1 MASQEYMRRWQRAAH
16 QALGE
21 FLKADLPAVSWSIPV
36 SGALVGDVDS
46 LTSTP
51 DEQRAAFAA
60 WTQYLGADVM
70 PERTDSGGVTRLY
83 AKFWRQGDRDGVRGA
98 IRASIYPPMDDEVQ
112 S

>member
-1 MASQEYMRRWQRAAH
+1 MSTSEIYKRRWQRAAYRV
-16 QALGE
+16 LGE

-51 DEQRAAFAA
+51 AEQRAAFAA
-60 WTQYLGADVM
+60 WTQHLGADVM
-70 PERTDSGGVTRLY
+70 PERVDSDGVTRLY
-83 AKFWRQGDRDGVRGA
+83 AKFWRQGDRGGVGGA
-98 IRASIYPPMDDEVQ
+98 IRASIYPPMDDE